1 MKILIPVEITYLVI
15 ISIIMVVVLRYRC
28 NTLSSKQVTVA
39 NVKIREECDVLIN
52 NRIKECTE
60 KENYDLK
67 SDGIEY
73 HD

>member
-28 NTLSSKQVTVA
+28 NTLSNKQVEIA
-39 NVKIREECDVLIN
+39 NAKIREECDVLFDKRYEEYIA
-52 NRIKECTE
+52 IQ
-60 KENYDLK
+60 K
-67 SDGIEY
+67 SKDGGET

>member
-39 NVKIREECDVLIN
+39 NAKIRDECDVLFDKRHEECKQQMLAIKKEGEIN
-52 NRIKECTE
+52 
-60 KENYDLK
+60 D
-67 SDGIEY
+67 
-73 HD
+73 

>member
-15 ISIIMVVVLRYRC
+15 LSIIMVVVLRYRC
-28 NTLSSKQVTVA
+28 NTLSNKQVAIA
-39 NVKIREECDVLIN
+39 NTKIREECDVLIN
-52 NRIKECTE
+52 KRIKECTE
-60 KENYDLK
+60 RENYDSK